1 MTMPENNLEQK
12 RKEIS
17 DGLSVKRQ
25 TQGDVIWYQFK
36 RNKMAVAGLIFLVFM
51 SLVAIFAY
59 NLVPYDPLKMDPAYA
74 MGTPKPP
81 SWLHIFGTDD
91 LGRDEFS
98 RAVSASQVS
107 MSVGFVAVGIS
118 TIIGI
123 LVGSIAGFAGGWAD
137 NLLMR
142 LADIFLSLPT
152 FFLILTVNTFLK
164 PSIYNIMVIIGIFGW
179 MGISRLVRGEFLRL
193 QNMDFITAARS
204 VGVPNSRMILRHFL
218 PNAIAP
224 VIVSATLGIPS
235 AILLESS
242 LSFLGLGVPAPL
254 ASWGNMLYDGR
265 TWMDMAWWM
274 WVPPGILISITVIA
288 FNFVGD
294 GLRDAFDPT
303 QRGR

>member
-1 MTMPENNLEQK
+1 
-12 RKEIS
+12 
-17 DGLSVKRQ
+17 
-25 TQGDVIWYQFK
+25 
-36 RNKMAVAGLIFLVFM
+36 
-51 SLVAIFAY
+51 
-59 NLVPYDPLKMDPAYA
+59 
-74 MGTPKPP
+74 
-81 SWLHIFGTDD
+81 
-91 LGRDEFS
+91 
-98 RAVSASQVS
+98 
-107 MSVGFVAVGIS
+107 
-118 TIIGI
+118 
-123 LVGSIAGFAGGWAD
+123 
-137 NLLMR
+137 
-142 LADIFLSLPT
+142 
-152 FFLILTVNTFLK
+152 
-164 PSIYNIMVIIGIFGW
+164 

-204 VGVPNSRMILRHFL
+204 VGVPNARMILRHFL